1 MWRTGTLRL
10 LGFMSMTLG
19 AVGCVIEE
27 ADDSAFLSDWD
38 LAYVDNGGR
47 VTCEDAGTPTVSLQ
61 ARHLNTGSTYVGEF
75 ACSAL
80 RGISQVLPHGQYE
93 ATLSL
98 LDDKK
103 RPVSEISG
111 GPFSIH
117 RHGLT
122 ELPLIEFQV
131 QAWELA
137 WTLVRRNGAG
147 TRFTSCAEAGVRTI
161 ELETQLASEPH
172 EKYTFPCEDGE
183 GITQAIRTGVYAY
196 QLRLL
201 DAGGNPL
208 FETNVMSYEVPASRP
223 ALIRTEFLLD

>member
-1 MWRTGTLRL
+1 MWRLRTLWL
-10 LGFMSMTLG
+10 PGFMTMTLG

-27 ADDSAFLSDWD
+27 ADDSAFLASWD

-47 VTCEDAGTPTVSLQ
+47 VSCEDAGTPTVALD
-61 ARHLNTGSTYVGEF
+61 ARHLNTGATYVGEF

-98 LDDKK
+98 LDEQK
-103 RPVSEISG
+103 RPVSQIA
-111 GPFSIH
+111 GPFNIH

-131 QAWELA
+131 QVWELEWVLIRKVGTA
-137 WTLVRRNGAG
+137 

-161 ELETQLASEPH
+161 ELETQLASEAR
-172 EKYTFPCEDGE
+172 EKFTFPCEDGG

-201 DAGGNPL
+201 DGGGNSVY
-208 FETNVMSYEVPASRP
+208 ETNVMSYEVPDARP
-223 ALIRTEFLLD
+223 ASLDVEFVLE